1 MADTRRV
8 MLNAQKEKRK
18 FKFNQIEYRI
28 NRKVMVEKVS
38 KLIHMRINEFMKR
51 ILSEDTHCVDK
62 KHRHEDVS
70 ENSMLFKEL
79 NFGMKQ
85 WDVEIPT
92 SGFVNFMPFFSYATH
107 EIRQPYQDLDSIPR
121 PKEIEAFIARIMQR
135 MQLSNEVC
143 LLSFIF
149 IERLLKLGGVQLLT
163 INWRPIVYSAML
175 IATKY
180 WEDY

>member
-1 MADTRRV
+1 
-8 MLNAQKEKRK
+8 MLKNQREKRK
-18 FKFNQIEYRI
+18 FKFNQSEYKI
-28 NRKVMVEKVS
+28 NRKVMVDKVS
-38 KLIHMRINEFMKR
+38 KLIHMRITDFMKA
-51 ILSEDTHCVDK
+51 ILSCIDHK
-62 KHRHEDVS
+62 LHQDVT

-79 NFGMKQ
+79 NFGMKK
-85 WDVEIPT
+85 WEVELPTTGYTNTIP
-92 SGFVNFMPFFSYATH
+92 MFSFSMR
-107 EIRQPYQDLDSIPR
+107 EVKQPYEDLEKIPKPR
-121 PKEIEAFIARIMQR
+121 EIETFMLRIIHR

-149 IERLLKLGGVQLLT
+149 IERLLKRGGVQLLT